1 VVSQALVTLTNTSL
15 GEYQDRRHLTKIDC
29 SKTIWILATNA
40 LDTTIQNFCTL
51 HHKPIFLDDDQG
63 EKLRLMKHLS
73 KELKEDFLS
82 KFDVG
87 FLIFSFGSEFEKE
100 TRSDS

>member
-1 VVSQALVTLTNTSL
+1 MMTLANTSI

-40 LDTTIQNFCTL
+40 LDTTIQSFCKL

-82 KFDVG
+82 KFDVS
-87 FLIFSFGSEFEKE
+87 LLNPSLPVSIRRKKS
-100 TRSDS
+100 SDS

>member
-1 VVSQALVTLTNTSL
+1 VVSQALMTLANTSL

-40 LDTTIQNFCTL
+40 LDTTIQNFCKL

-100 TRSDS
+100 RCSDS

>member
-1 VVSQALVTLTNTSL
+1 MTTLANISI

-40 LDTTIQNFCTL
+40 LDTTIQSFCKL
-51 HHKPIFLDDDQG
+51 HHKPIFLDDDQD

-73 KELKEDFLS
+73 KELKEGFLS
-82 KFDVG
+82 KFDVS
-87 FLIFSFGSEFEKE
+87 FLKPFSSGQYSKKKYYL
-100 TRSDS
+100 TPK